1 MRTARYVLAI
11 SLYVQQQPE
20 SNMNVVRTLLFHMSC
35 WDVERCEPPQS
46 GLPSSSSITP
56 ATVNGR
62 IILLL
67 VVDWEVPP
75 LPPVTECICE
85 TGRECEGVYLYVNM
99 HLLDCAWVSIRFIF
113 GCLFFPWVSVSSRQL
128 FVHMCSWSAMRVTC
142 CTHTH
147 TRTHTQSVY
156 FNSLAPGSSCS
167 AGAGLCT
174 AGQALPVKGPVVT
187 GGPCA
192 HSPLFVFYVIMSPAR
207 LHWPAPSK

>member
-1 MRTARYVLAI
+1 
-11 SLYVQQQPE
+11 
-20 SNMNVVRTLLFHMSC
+20 MS
-35 WDVERCEPPQS
+35 
-46 GLPSSSSITP
+46 
-56 ATVNGR
+56 
-62 IILLL
+62 
-67 VVDWEVPP
+67 
-75 LPPVTECICE
+75 ECICE

-99 HLLDCAWVSIRFIF
+99 HLLDCVRIF
-113 GCLFFPWVSVSSRQL
+113 SSGICAY
-128 FVHMCSWSAMRVTC
+128 VCSQSAMRVIR

-147 TRTHTQSVY
+147 THTQSVY

-207 LHWPAPSK
+207 LR